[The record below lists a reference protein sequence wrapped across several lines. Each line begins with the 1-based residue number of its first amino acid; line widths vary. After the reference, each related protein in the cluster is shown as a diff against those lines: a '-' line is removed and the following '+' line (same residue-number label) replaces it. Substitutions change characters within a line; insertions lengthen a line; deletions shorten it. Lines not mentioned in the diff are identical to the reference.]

1 MNDIFILIATQDA
14 RVQAEASATAAAAGL
29 DSRACSDPR
38 DIARWAPRAAAVL
51 ADAATASH
59 VAACT
64 GQGRAHP
71 GSAAPPVYFVV
82 PDPGPLDYEAALRC
96 HARAAFILP
105 AESTGLLAALREA
118 ASGAVGPDVYM
129 EELEARGQR
138 SGRGG
143 PSLRRGAGVRGE
155 AGRGIGKQMRVAV
168 VGAVGGVGAS
178 TLAACLAR
186 AMSPALLIDG
196 APRHGGLDLLLGVED
211 VPGARWPDL
220 NVGEGA
226 VAGEDLRR
234 ALPVTA
240 EGITLLSAAREGGWR
255 GAENSAAWEH
265 KVATLADAAT
275 TEPVIIDGVVPDNA
289 DVVVLVT
296 AAEVR
301 AAAAAAGWTQHLAER
316 GLRTLVVLRH
326 RGWSALSVD
335 EVERVIHADVVA
347 EVKNY
352 SSWQRK
358 IEEEGLP
365 PALPRGMRQ
374 ACARVL
380 EEMGWAA

>member
-64 GQGRAHP
+64 GGGAVSP
-71 GSAAPPVYFVV
+71 VGPAGAAPPVYFLV

-96 HARAAFILP
+96 HARAAFIVP
-105 AESTGLLAALREA
+105 AESAGLLAALREA
-118 ASGAVGPDVYM
+118 ADGAAGPGGDGY
-129 EELEARGQR
+129 AG
-138 SGRGG
+138 GRD
-143 PSLRRGAGVRGE
+143 VRGE
-155 AGRGIGKQMRVAV
+155 AGRGIGKHLRVAV

-186 AMSPALLIDG
+186 VMSPALLIDG

-226 VAGEDLRR
+226 VSGDDLRR

-240 EGITLLSAAREGGWR
+240 EGVALLSAAREGGWR
-255 GAENSAAWEH
+255 SAESPAAWEN

-275 TEPVIIDGVVPDNA
+275 GEPVIIDGVVPDNA

-352 SSWQRK
+352 AGWQRK
-358 IEEEGLP
+358 VEEEGLP
-365 PALPRGMRQ
+365 SALPRGMRQ

-380 EEMGWAA
+380 EEMGWTA